1 MLRRL
6 AAPTAALLA
15 ACGGSD
21 SSPTPTDPIP
31 AANAVRCASSSVAG
45 TGGMSARLLCP
56 VTSRN
61 TGELAS
67 LDGPRGKYVYTSSWN
82 RRSGASCGPNNC
94 GNVVY
99 VWYLGGTTPAMVDSL
114 VVDDYAFVNT
124 TGDVQV
130 SDDGSLLVV
139 ATEPRGS
146 IVTYSLADP
155 AHPQLLSR
163 FTSPNLVNGVHTAL
177 LARVDGR
184 NYVFASVDP
193 RGGQKAR
200 LTIVDL
206 SDPRAPR
213 ETWSREMGN
222 PFVHDVW
229 VYDGYLLTAVW
240 HDGMTVWDIGAR
252 GKGTPASPDSVS
264 NVRTVNGYAHN
275 IWWGRDE
282 GTGSARYAIVGEE
295 GPASI
300 GASSSGD
307 VHVVDMSDVTR
318 PREVAYYSVRNA
330 GTHNFSVDAK
340 NGILYAAYYN
350 AGVRALDIRGDLGTC
365 TAAQQAADGRCD
377 LARMG
382 RELGAGLA
390 GGSPFVYVW
399 GVEYLNGSLYVSDMP
414 GGLWVLNPATR

>member
-6 AAPTAALLA
+6 AALTALLAA

-21 SSPTPTDPIP
+21 APPTGVDPNVT
-31 AANAVRCASSSVAG
+31 ANVVRCTSSSVAG

-56 VTSRN
+56 VLARN
-61 TGELAS
+61 TGEVAPFE
-67 LDGPRGKYVYTSSWN
+67 GPRGKYVYTSSWN
-82 RRSGASCGPNNC
+82 RRSGATCNANNC

-99 VWYLGGTTPAMVDSL
+99 VWNLGGSAPAMVDSL
-114 VVDDYAFVNT
+114 VVDDFSSVNT

-130 SDDGSLLVV
+130 SDDGTLLVV
-139 ATEPRGS
+139 ATEPIGS

-155 AHPQLLSR
+155 AHPQLVSR
-163 FTSPNLVNGVHTAL
+163 YSTPNLANGVHTAL
-177 LARVDGR
+177 LSRVGGK

-193 RGGQKAR
+193 RGGQRSR

-213 ETWSREMGN
+213 EVWSRQMGN

-229 VYDGYLLTAVW
+229 VHDGYLLTAVW
-240 HDGMTVWDIGAR
+240 HDGVTVWDIGAR
-252 GKGTPASPDSVS
+252 GKGSPSAPDSVS

-275 IWWGRDE
+275 VWWGRDE
-282 GTGSARYAIVGEE
+282 GTGSARYMFVGEE
-295 GPASI
+295 GPAAI

-307 VHVVDMSDVTR
+307 VHVVDMSDVMQ
-318 PREVAYYSVRNA
+318 PREVAYYSVRDA
-330 GTHNFSVDAK
+330 GTHNFSVDAR

-365 TAAQQAADGRCD
+365 TTAQRGTAGRCD
-377 LARMG
+377 LAKMG
-382 RELGAGLA
+382 REIGAGLA
-390 GGSPFVYVW
+390 SGSPPVYVW